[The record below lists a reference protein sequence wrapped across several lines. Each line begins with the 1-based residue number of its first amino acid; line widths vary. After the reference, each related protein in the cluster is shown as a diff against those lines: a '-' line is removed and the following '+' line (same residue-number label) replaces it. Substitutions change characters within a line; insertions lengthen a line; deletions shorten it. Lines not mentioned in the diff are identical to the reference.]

1 MKAHDE
7 NSWMPG
13 IIKSVATENI
23 GIREIVDEIERHK
36 EYLLKQK
43 KFLKRREEHAKQ
55 RVKDIVEEKI
65 HRELW
70 MEKED
75 LTTKQTNNSLNSN
88 LEKVINQWQNRS
100 PYHIAE
106 EIIDNYKNR
115 K

>member
-1 MKAHDE
+1 M
-7 NSWMPG
+7 
-13 IIKSVATENI
+13 
-23 GIREIVDEIERHK
+23 
-36 EYLLKQK
+36 LKQK

-88 LEKVINQWQNRS
+88 LEKVINQWQNSS